1 LHVGGRHVREGRDIE
16 RELARSA
23 RARAQVAQGPGQR
36 ANLGH
41 LAGVHDNAA
50 ALQTEAAT
58 YYREL
63 ADRIALGL
71 AGSAEFHL
79 NP

>member
-1 LHVGGRHVREGRDIE
+1 VRERRDIE
-16 RELARSA
+16 RELARS
-23 RARAQVAQGPGQR
+23 RAQVAQGPGQR

-63 ADRIALGL
+63 ADRTR
-71 AGSAEFHL
+71 SAWRGARSSI
-79 NP
+79 